1 MGDQRLQSV
10 ERLRCPRAYR
20 RVFQQGKK
28 LSSPLFVLYVLPTS
42 QPCSR
47 LGLAVSKRIGS
58 AVVRNRVKRRLREV
72 FRRHKERLE
81 PHCDIVVVARSA
93 AAKAP
98 ASVYTEQFC
107 ELLRARRRGKAGILS
122 W

>member
-1 MGDQRLQSV
+1 MGDQRLQPA

-28 LSSPLFVLYVLPTS
+28 LLSPLFVLYILPTS
-42 QPCSR
+42 QPHSR

-72 FRRHKERLE
+72 FRRHKDLLN
-81 PHCDIVVVARSA
+81 PHCDVVVVARSA
-93 AAKAP
+93 AATAP
-98 ASVYTEQFC
+98 ASIYTEQFC
-107 ELLRARRRGKAGILS
+107 RLLRGRQCGKQEA
-122 W
+122 

>member
-1 MGDQRLQSV
+1 MGDQRLQPV

-28 LSSPLFVLYVLPTS
+28 LVSPLFVLYILPAS
-42 QPCSR
+42 QPHSR

-72 FRRHKERLE
+72 FRRHKDLLD
-81 PHCDIVVVARSA
+81 PPCDIVVVARSA
-93 AAKAP
+93 AADAP
-98 ASVYTEQFC
+98 ASVYTEQYC
-107 ELLRARRRGKAGILS
+107 RLLRRGRGAGQEP
-122 W
+122 

>member
-1 MGDQRLQSV
+1 MGDQRLQSM

-28 LSSPLFVLYVLPTS
+28 LLSPLFVLYILPTS
-42 QPCSR
+42 QPHSR

-72 FRRHKERLE
+72 FRRHKNLLNL
-81 PHCDIVVVARSA
+81 HSDVVVVARSA
-93 AAKAP
+93 AANAP

-107 ELLRARRRGKAGILS
+107 GLLRGRQSGRQEA
-122 W
+122 

>member
-1 MGDQRLQSV
+1 MGDQRLQPV

-28 LSSPLFVLYVLPTS
+28 LLSPLFVLYILPTS
-42 QPCSR
+42 QPYSR
-47 LGLAVSKRIGS
+47 LGMAVSKRIGS

-72 FRRHKERLE
+72 FRRHKDLLD

-93 AAKAP
+93 AAHAP
-98 ASVYTEQFC
+98 ASVYTEQYC
-107 ELLRARRRGKAGILS
+107 GLLRRRRAGKQEF
-122 W
+122 

>member
-1 MGDQRLQSV
+1 MGDQRLQPV

-28 LSSPLFVLYVLPTS
+28 LLSPLFVLYILPTS
-42 QPCSR
+42 QPYSR

-72 FRRHKERLE
+72 FRRHKDLLD

-93 AAKAP
+93 AARAP
-98 ASVYTEQFC
+98 SSVYTEQFC
-107 ELLRARRRGKAGILS
+107 GLLRSRRGGKQEF
-122 W
+122 

>member
-1 MGDQRLQSV
+1 MGDQRLQPI

-28 LSSPLFVLYVLPTS
+28 LLSPLFVLYVLPTS
-42 QPCSR
+42 QPHSR

-72 FRRHKERLE
+72 FRHHKELLD

-93 AAKAP
+93 AAD
-98 ASVYTEQFC
+98 ASAGVYTEQFC
-107 ELLRARRRGKAGILS
+107 RLLRGRQGGKQNS
-122 W
+122 

>member
-1 MGDQRLQSV
+1 MGNQRLQPV
-10 ERLRCPRAYR
+10 ERLRCPKAYR
-20 RVFQQGKK
+20 QVFQQGKK
-28 LSSPLFVLYVLPTS
+28 LLSPLFVLYVLPTS
-42 QPCSR
+42 QPHPR

-72 FRRHKERLE
+72 FRHHKELLE
-81 PHCDIVVVARSA
+81 PPCDIVVVARSA

-107 ELLRARRRGKAGILS
+107 RLLRGRQCGKQES
-122 W
+122 